1 MDYKNILKELL
12 AVADNHQASDIH
24 LRANSRP
31 YLRIKGLLEP
41 CSGPLDANMV
51 KNIIFASM
59 TEEQKKYLAENKEI
73 DYAFRL
79 SAEGSRYRINAFTAQ
94 GEIEAVLRVVDNEA
108 KTVDS
113 LRLPSIVN
121 KLATVKNGLVLV
133 AGATGSGKSTTLA
146 AMIDYVNQT
155 EQKRIIT
162 IENPVEIVHK
172 DKKSVISQREV
183 GIDTESFA
191 SALRSVLRQNPD
203 IILIGEIRD
212 RETAESA
219 LQAAQTGHL
228 VLSTIHAGTA
238 EETIKRFASLY
249 PAEERV
255 NAKRALAYS
264 LKGILVQR
272 LVIDVSEKKL
282 PVLEIMTST
291 DRIIQALLADAEE
304 KGGESITKIIADSEL
319 HGMLTLD
326 QYLIKLVAKGLIT
339 VETALSEAVSPLMLR
354 QNLHRRGLQTN

>member
-1 MDYKNILKELL
+1 MDYSKILESLL
-12 AVADNHQASDIH
+12 AVANQHQASDIH
-24 LRANSRP
+24 LRANSKP
-31 YLRIKGLLEP
+31 YLRIKGRLAP
-41 CSGPLDANMV
+41 CSDVLDAEMV
-51 KNIIFASM
+51 RNIIFASM
-59 TEEQKKYLAENKEI
+59 DEEQKEFLLKHKEI
-73 DYAFRL
+73 DYAFKP
-79 SAEGSRYRINAFTAQ
+79 SEDGSRYRINAFTAQ
-94 GEIEAVLRVVDNEA
+94 GAIEAVLRVVDSEA
-108 KTVDS
+108 KNVDD
-113 LRLPSIVN
+113 LRLPSVIN
-121 KLATVKNGLVLV
+121 KLATVKDGLILV

-146 AMIDYVNQT
+146 AMIDYVNQH

-162 IENPVEIVHK
+162 IENPVEIVHQ

-183 GIDTESFA
+183 GGDTVSFA

-238 EETIKRFASLY
+238 EETIKRFANLY
-249 PAEERV
+249 PADERV
-255 NAKRALAYS
+255 NIKRALAYS

-272 LVIDVSEKKL
+272 LVLDVEQQKL

-291 DRIIQALLADAEE
+291 DRIVQALLAEAEE
-304 KGGESITKIIADSEL
+304 TGGENLTKIIADSEI

-326 QYLIKLVAKGLIT
+326 QYLVKLVAKGLIT
-339 VETALSEAVSPLMLR
+339 IETAISEAVNPMTLK
-354 QNLHRRGLQTN
+354 QNLHRRGLITN